1 MEVQILG
8 ICWTQKASLEAD
20 LGDFNLMS
28 PFSNQS
34 SPQHPKQRRRNS
46 SYYRRQQRRRNS
58 RISQT
63 GSAEEAVVNAAD
75 STSPDQITE
84 NPKNVNENID
94 AKTVEVSATTSH
106 SADPSHIVTLD
117 SSTSSSPLMASDT
130 SDEFSN
136 SGLEFGFGISNLVK
150 SLPPQTNSM
159 LQPTAFDS
167 ESTDVLLPISNSN
180 QPQPK
185 DHTVSNNVAE
195 LLHKEVTR
203 RFMEHFSSSLQKKLS
218 ELNGSNLRDRS

>member
-1 MEVQILG
+1 MAPISELDSFLWKFRYLAYIGHKASLNLCTENGRV
-8 ICWTQKASLEAD
+8 KASLEDD
-20 LGDFNLMS
+20 LGDLNLMS

-84 NPKNVNENID
+84 NPKNFNENID

-130 SDEFSN
+130 SDEFSK
-136 SGLEFGFGISNLVK
+136 SGLEFGFGISNILKAFLVR
-150 SLPPQTNSM
+150 STPCYH
-159 LQPTAFDS
+159 LQPLTPN
-167 ESTDVLLPISNSN
+167 LLTFCYQYQTLIN
-180 QPQPK
+180 
-185 DHTVSNNVAE
+185 
-195 LLHKEVTR
+195 L
-203 RFMEHFSSSLQKKLS
+203 SLQTILSAIMLLNCSTKK
-218 ELNGSNLRDRS
+218 